1 VSPRHGSLD
10 EIEQLFDTGGEEGV
24 MRSSAGQQTERRA
37 ADARA
42 EGRLAAG
49 PGGQPLAVVPH
60 RHEQAGPREPALAA
74 RPASEVLTLLNR
86 SDAELVAADLAG
98 SPEERFVH
106 GHLAALR
113 AGAAVVAAVGRT
125 GRRRAPRPVWEL
137 VAQAAPELAGWSA
150 RFAAAAPLRAAVET
164 GRRDVPAGRADRAVA
179 EATAFSVAVRDLLG
193 ADGLTG
199 LRAS

>member
-1 VSPRHGSLD
+1 M
-10 EIEQLFDTGGEEGV
+10 FDTGGEEGA
-24 MRSSAGQQTERRA
+24 MSSSARQQAGRRA

-42 EGRLAAG
+42 EDRSAADATPRLTVASR
-49 PGGQPLAVVPH
+49 
-60 RHEQAGPREPALAA
+60 RHEQAGAREPGVAA
-74 RPASEVLTLLNR
+74 RPAWEVLTLLNR
-86 SDAELVAADLAG
+86 SDAELVAADLAA

-113 AGAAVVAAVGRT
+113 AGAAVVAATGRT

-137 VAQAAPELAGWSA
+137 VEQAAPELAGWSA

-164 GRRDVPAGRADRAVA
+164 GRRDVPASRADRAVA
-179 EATAFSVAVRDLLG
+179 EATAFSVAVRELLG
-193 ADGLTG
+193 AEGLTG

>member
-1 VSPRHGSLD
+1 M
-10 EIEQLFDTGGEEGV
+10 T
-24 MRSSAGQQTERRA
+24 SSAGQQAGRRA
-37 ADARA
+37 ADARSVD
-42 EGRLAAG
+42 RSAAG
-49 PGGQPLAVVPH
+49 AGTPRLTVAPRRHDRTNTWEPGLAV
-60 RHEQAGPREPALAA
+60 
-74 RPASEVLTLLNR
+74 RPASEVLALLDR

-106 GHLAALR
+106 AHLAALR
-113 AGAAVVAAVGRT
+113 AGAAVVAANGRT

-150 RFAAAAPLRAAVET
+150 RFLAAAPLRAGVET
-164 GRRDVPAGRADRAVA
+164 GRRAVPASRADRAVE
-179 EATAFSVAVRDLLG
+179 EATAFSVAVRELLG